1 MWKEHAPA
9 WMELGL
15 TALFLLLQV
24 SVWKKQG
31 FDMSLE
37 ALSILCTGALWVV
50 LIRTIFKYRKDSRH
64 AEDLR
69 AAIQTLRDDHKTQ
82 MGALN
87 CSHAKQ
93 LANSLESERRQA
105 DRRLAQERAGWRER
119 AADAVGRKDEEIKLL
134 RLELMQERQ
143 KFHG

>member
-1 MWKEHAPA
+1 M
-9 WMELGL
+9 
-15 TALFLLLQV
+15 
-24 SVWKKQG
+24 S
-31 FDMSLE
+31 SLE
-37 ALSILCTGALWVV
+37 ALSILCTGALWGRAVE
-50 LIRTIFKYRKDSRH
+50 IRTILSIEELQ
-64 AEDLR
+64 ACEDLR

-105 DRRLAQERAGWRER
+105 DSSLAQERAGWRER